1 MEIVKEVHPLN
12 SLRSLRCFSRSLT
25 KRTSRQRKKESKE
38 NFRFSGAVS
47 WLFST
52 KKHICN
58 SLSRRRQPARTI
70 DNCFRV
76 YGGEV
81 VTETS
86 VRFFRPKIVNLVHLC
101 PIWMLVGLKLGAAMA
116 GAVGSF
122 SVNTRIWRL
131 AIGPDIVLFWESF
144 NVSRLVVHAIVGS
157 LFLFTAV
164 FF

>member
-38 NFRFSGAVS
+38 NFTFSGAVA

-52 KKHICN
+52 NKYIWN
-58 SLSRRRQPARTI
+58 SLSRRRQPAGTI
-70 DNCFRV
+70 DNCFCV

-81 VTETS
+81 VKETS
-86 VRFFRPKIVNLVHLC
+86 VRFFRPEIGNFVHLC